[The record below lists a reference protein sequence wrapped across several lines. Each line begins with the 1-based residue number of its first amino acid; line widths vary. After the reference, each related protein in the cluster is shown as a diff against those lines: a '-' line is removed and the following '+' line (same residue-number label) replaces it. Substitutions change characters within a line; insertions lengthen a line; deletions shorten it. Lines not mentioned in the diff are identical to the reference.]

1 MEQTIIKLHIVNEHI
16 TGSGVSVGAVGSH
29 DEVLLEMDFRSGALW
44 QGTTRRAIFANALG
58 ENRTVIILT
67 TNLLEQGQG
76 EVYLVPVPWQA
87 KEVAGECFLTVEG
100 FVTDSSGKEIV
111 RCVTEEARFRVLPS
125 RLYTNDNA
133 PVTPSQAEQ
142 LQKEVDSIKQT
153 IVNAGISERN
163 AKASELAAAASA
175 AAANASK
182 EAAGKSQTAAAA
194 SAAAAAASAAAA
206 EASNKAA
213 KAAQTGAE
221 TAQTAAEAART
232 GAETARRGA
241 EESAAAAHSSQQ
253 AASGSEHSA
262 AQSSQSAA
270 KSAQEASAQAAQADT
285 AAETATSSAQ
295 LAEACK
301 DAAAASEASAKAEA
315 DRAKAEADRAGAI
328 VGGDF
333 ATNQSVVQ
341 SITAHDGSPTAHGD
355 IRNSQKAAEDR
366 LSAHTNDEG
375 NPHTVTAAQVGAAPA
390 THAGQHGSGGTD
402 PITPGAIGAAPAGHT
417 HDDRYYTE
425 SEVSNLLAGKQDA
438 ATAINTGNIGAQTV
452 NYANGANYAN
462 SATTARDPNPGAA
475 TLKNIYAGTADIGAG
490 AGLATGTIYLCYE

>member
-175 AAANASK
+175 AAAGSSADAAKVSADRAAAQIPLAQAEVSK
-182 EAAGKSQTAAAA
+182 AEAAAA
-194 SAAAAAASAAAA
+194 RSEAAWTGLQKTEVDAVTVPSAGEAAAIKTQIGDHFHIRFEIPRGTQGNPGPEGKQGKDGKTGPPGPAGRDAAVVAANGQYAFQVNSAGHLILTY
-206 EASNKAA
+206 
-213 KAAQTGAE
+213 TG
-221 TAQTAAEAART
+221 
-232 GAETARRGA
+232 
-241 EESAAAAHSSQQ
+241 
-253 AASGSEHSA
+253 
-262 AQSSQSAA
+262 
-270 KSAQEASAQAAQADT
+270 DT
-285 AAETATSSAQ
+285 APNF
-295 LAEACK
+295 
-301 DAAAASEASAKAEA
+301 
-315 DRAKAEADRAGAI
+315 AI
-328 VGGDF
+328 
-333 ATNQSVVQ
+333 
-341 SITAHDGSPTAHGD
+341 
-355 IRNSQKAAEDR
+355 NS
-366 LSAHTNDEG
+366 
-375 NPHTVTAAQVGAAPA
+375 
-390 THAGQHGSGGTD
+390 
-402 PITPGAIGAAPAGHT
+402 AGH
-417 HDDRYYTE
+417 
-425 SEVSNLLAGKQDA
+425 L
-438 ATAINTGNIGAQTV
+438 I
-452 NYANGANYAN
+452 
-462 SATTARDPNPGAA
+462 
-475 TLKNIYAGTADIGAG
+475 LKI
-490 AGLATGTIYLCYE
+490 